1 MLRFI
6 TMLSGYLCYVCCDI
20 YGRRHFS
27 RVFATTERSNM
38 GLLEVPIFVSLFG
51 LGIGI
56 MLANFHM
63 WGIMFLLRA
72 VVYMLV
78 RKVSPRRPMCFRCLM
93 LRLSGPTELLFL
105 LCVLPLGLV
114 L

>member
-1 MLRFI
+1 M
-6 TMLSGYLCYVCCDI
+6 
-20 YGRRHFS
+20 
-27 RVFATTERSNM
+27 
-38 GLLEVPIFVSLFG
+38 SLFG

-78 RKVSPRRPMCFRCLM
+78 RKVSPRGPMCFRCLM

-105 LCVLPLGLV
+105 LCCIASWTWVVVRVIVCLGSL
-114 L
+114 

>member
-1 MLRFI
+1 M
-6 TMLSGYLCYVCCDI
+6 
-20 YGRRHFS
+20 
-27 RVFATTERSNM
+27 
-38 GLLEVPIFVSLFG
+38 SLFG

-72 VVYMLV
+72 VVYMLE
-78 RKVSPRRPMCFRCLM
+78 RKVSPRGPMCFRCLM

-105 LCVLPLGLV
+105 LCCIASWTWVVVRVIVCLGSL
-114 L
+114 